1 MFSSLYPI
9 ICAPMNGV
17 SDVSLAV
24 ACAKANIV
32 PSLIWYP
39 FSSKD
44 RFSLAVKQVLT
55 ETKDIHVS
63 MSFGDIVINRQMIL
77 ELGITH
83 IEILEYENSDLTAEN
98 KSIINDL
105 RAHGVKI
112 IFKIL
117 SLTVID
123 QFIDIIDAVTVKG
136 SEAAGRSAR
145 DVNLAD
151 IVAEIKVKYPNLHII
166 ASGGI
171 KNSSDVNR
179 LIAIGACAVSI
190 GTMFAM
196 SKESC
201 IPIEVKNKLL
211 AAEINDISRL
221 KGGARQRAIV
231 FNEQQQDDFN
241 NTSGLYKG
249 LQTGTVGH
257 VFVGNAIGTITE
269 IKSVQEIVDYL
280 TS

>member
-17 SDVSLAV
+17 SDLPLAL

-44 RFSLAVKQVLT
+44 KFSLEVKQVLS
-55 ETKDIHVS
+55 ESKDIHVS
-63 MSFGDIVINRQMIL
+63 MSFKDIISNKQLIL

-83 IEILEYENSDLTAEN
+83 IEILECENTDLTIEN
-98 KSIINDL
+98 KLIINDL
-105 RAHGVKI
+105 RFHGVKI
-112 IFKIL
+112 IFKL
-117 SLTVID
+117 LLLVVID
-123 QFIDIIDAVTVKG
+123 QYIDIIDAVTVKG

-145 DVNLAD
+145 DIKLIDV
-151 IVAEIKVKYPNLHII
+151 VAEIKIKYPDLQII

-171 KNSSDVNR
+171 KDSKDVNQ
-179 LIAIGACAVSI
+179 LIAAGACAVSV

-201 IPIEVKNKLL
+201 IPDQVKTKLL
-211 AAEINDISRL
+211 SAEVNDITRL

-241 NTSGLYKG
+241 NTNGLYTG
-249 LQTGTVGH
+249 LRTGTAGH
-257 VFVGNAIGTITE
+257 IFVGNAISTITK
-269 IKSVQEIVDYL
+269 IKSVQEIVDCL
-280 TS
+280 VS